1 MMYEVIEEGN
11 TDRLITD
18 KAGEMNAHM
27 KGYRQ
32 HEHINLYNTNTHK
45 KR

>member
-11 TDRLITD
+11 TARLITD
-18 KAGEMNAHM
+18 KAGEMNAQYERIQPARIYKLIQYKHT
-27 KGYRQ
+27 Q
-32 HEHINLYNTNTHK
+32 